1 MLKNKNRTEQVDEEV
16 SVGGGATGVS
26 KVPGPVVK
34 GNVHANRP
42 QDKSQGDMSQIELNK
57 VATPGQDEEET
68 NTETNTRPTGNMSA
82 RHRAS
87 VAMKD
92 SAASAKMEEY
102 DLDEE
107 SDHVTTSVQTMSVGR
122 SMSDASKHGLTA
134 KRVSGDEVS
143 VTGPRVHVK
152 KFLNRHYGGAS
163 QVETDVHPEVYGKT
177 SAKMEEVETE
187 LAQLFGEEASAEFV
201 TEASALFNAAIND
214 RVSTIKEELENEYST
229 RLDEEVEAA
238 TDAMMESVDKYLSYA
253 VQQWIEENKL
263 AIENNLRAE
272 IAEEFID
279 GLKNLFAE
287 HYIDVPEEK
296 TDVVEDLA
304 ARVEQLEQMVNE
316 KTDEVIELQKAISE
330 ARAHEIVDQ
339 MTEGLAVTQAEKLK
353 TLCEGLTYDNDESF
367 ARKVQVIKENY
378 FSSEKK
384 PAAMLTE
391 SFDEGSYE
399 EVEMPTGPMAKYVKA
414 IARTTVK

>member
-42 QDKSQGDMSQIELNK
+42 QDKSQGDMSTIEPTK
-57 VATPGQDEEET
+57 VATPGQGEEET
-68 NTETNTRPTGNMSA
+68 DTETNTKPTGDNSA
-82 RHRAS
+82 QHKAS
-87 VAMKD
+87 VAMKP
-92 SAASAKMEEY
+92 SAA
-102 DLDEE
+102 
-107 SDHVTTSVQTMSVGR
+107 
-122 SMSDASKHGLTA
+122 
-134 KRVSGDEVS
+134 
-143 VTGPRVHVK
+143 
-152 KFLNRHYGGAS
+152 
-163 QVETDVHPEVYGKT
+163 

-187 LAQLFGEEASAEFV
+187 LAQLFGEEASVEFV
-201 TEASALFNAAIND
+201 TEASALFTAAVND
-214 RVSTIKEELENEYST
+214 RVSSIQEQLETEYNN

-253 VQQWIEENKL
+253 VQNWIAENKL

-272 IAEEFID
+272 IAEEFIE
-279 GLKNLFAE
+279 GLKGLFAE

-296 TDVVEDLA
+296 VDVVEDLT
-304 ARVEQLEQMVNE
+304 ARVEELENMVNE
-316 KTDEVIELQKAISE
+316 KTDEVIELQKAIFE
-330 ARAHEIVDQ
+330 ARAHEIVDE

-378 FSSEKK
+378 FSADKK
-384 PAAMLTE
+384 PAKMLTE
-391 SFDEGSYE
+391 SFDTDSFD
-399 EVEMPTGPMAKYVKA
+399 EVEMPTGTMAKYVKA
-414 IARTTVK
+414 ISRTTVK

>member
-1 MLKNKNRTEQVDEEV
+1 MLKNKNRVEQVDEEV

-68 NTETNTRPTGNMSA
+68 DTETNTKPTGDNSA
-82 RHRAS
+82 KHRAS
-87 VAMKD
+87 VAMKP
-92 SAASAKMEEY
+92 SAASAKMEE
-102 DLDEE
+102 
-107 SDHVTTSVQTMSVGR
+107 
-122 SMSDASKHGLTA
+122 
-134 KRVSGDEVS
+134 
-143 VTGPRVHVK
+143 
-152 KFLNRHYGGAS
+152 
-163 QVETDVHPEVYGKT
+163 VEG
-177 SAKMEEVETE
+177 E
-187 LAQLFGEEASAEFV
+187 LKQLFGEEASVELVEGA
-201 TEASALFNAAIND
+201 TALFNAAIND
-214 RVSTIKEELENEYST
+214 RVSAIQEQLEEDYNN

-238 TDAMMESVDKYLSYA
+238 TEAMMESVDKYLSYA

-263 AIENNLRAE
+263 AIESSLRAE

-279 GLKNLFAE
+279 GLKGLFAE
-287 HYIDVPEEK
+287 HYIDVPEDK
-296 TDVVEDLA
+296 VDVVEDLA
-304 ARVEQLEQMVNE
+304 SRVEELEQMVNE
-316 KTDEVIELQKAISE
+316 KTDEVIELQRAINE
-330 ARAHEIVDQ
+330 ARAHEIVDE

-367 ARKVQVIKENY
+367 ARKVQVIKESY
-378 FSSEKK
+378 FSTEKK
-384 PAAMLTE
+384 AAKAATVLTE
-391 SFDEGSYE
+391 SFDNSSYD